1 MVREATNKVI
11 ELAEEGM
18 ISWSDLA
25 VMALKWMPDDEV
37 AEMIRANELDTE
49 DYSDYS
55 EDELRAMG
63 CFDNLNE
70 DEEDED

>member
-11 ELAEEGM
+11 ALAEEGM

-25 VMALKWMPDDEV
+25 IMALKWMPDDEV
-37 AEMIRANELDTE
+37 AEMIRANELDLNDE

-70 DEEDED
+70 DE